1 MNGIGNKPG
10 WAWIFILEG
19 LFTFAFGVVSY
30 WLLPRSP
37 ANARFLRQEEKD
49 YIAARL
55 QEDGA
60 TSKDEAADAFSWRE
74 VGMAFTLP
82 QVWLIAIA
90 FFFAGMCL
98 LRGITIHL
106 FHQASTHRNR
116 AICSCLVSASPVKMS
131 DRLDIFHQVSRH
143 RLSRVWAIPQHV
155 PN

>member
-90 FFFAGMCL
+90 FFFAGKCL
-98 LRGITIHL
+98 LRGITTSI
-106 FHQASTHRNR
+106 
-116 AICSCLVSASPVKMS
+116 SPSLYSQEPCYMLLPSKRINCQNVG
-131 DRLDIFHQVSRH
+131 QT
-143 RLSRVWAIPQHV
+143 
-155 PN
+155 